1 MSSSYLDFNRNLV
14 NDVREHGKPTSGPFL
29 GRDVLVLTTKGAKSG
44 EQRSTPLVYTRD
56 NEHHVI
62 VASKGGAPTNP
73 HWYHNLT
80 AHPVVTVETGGEK
93 FQARA
98 NVIDGDEYERLYKQ
112 HADINPGFW
121 DYRKKTSR
129 KIPVIV
135 LERLD
140 QAKAS

>member
-1 MSSSYLDFNRNLV
+1 MSDFNASIITEF
-14 NDVREHGKPTSGPFL
+14 RENAGKVGGPFEGAPML
-29 GRDVLVLTTKGAKSG
+29 LLHTTGKRTGT
-44 EQRSTPLVYTRD
+44 ERVNPLVYWPEGD
-56 NEHHVI
+56 AMVI
-62 VASKGGAPTNP
+62 FASKGGAPTNP
-73 HWYHNLT
+73 GWYHNLK

-98 NVIDGDEYERLYKQ
+98 NVMDGDEYERLYKQ

-135 LERLD
+135 LERID
-140 QAKAS
+140 SN